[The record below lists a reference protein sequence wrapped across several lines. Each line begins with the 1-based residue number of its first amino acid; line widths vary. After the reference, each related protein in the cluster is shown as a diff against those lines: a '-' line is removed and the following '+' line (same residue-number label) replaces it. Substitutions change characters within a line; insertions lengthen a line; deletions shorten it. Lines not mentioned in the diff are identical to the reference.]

1 MSTKSRAERTEKQ
14 AMLYHGDGLLDILIG
29 LGILIFGLTLTFD
42 MFYLSGAY
50 IAILAAI
57 MPGLKKGITAP
68 RMSSVDG
75 APAPEA
81 RRRVVRLGLLVLL
94 GLGVLAL
101 LGLLLFLRP
110 GAIPAWLIAG
120 IREYGL
126 LLAGVALVALMVVT
140 AWATDQGRFVAY
152 AALAALTS
160 VAGYWL
166 GIDFRLFTILV
177 GATVTLGG
185 TAVLIQFVRRHPKA
199 ERFQG

>member
-1 MSTKSRAERTEKQ
+1 MERQ

-57 MPGLKKGITAP
+57 MPALKKGITAP
-68 RMSSVDG
+68 RMQCVEG
-75 APAPEA
+75 APPPEA
-81 RRRVVRLGLLVLL
+81 RRRVVRLMLLTLL

-110 GAIPAWLIAG
+110 GAIPAWSIAA

-126 LLAGVALVALMVVT
+126 LLAGVALVALLIVT
-140 AWATDQGRFVAY
+140 AWATAQGRFVAY
-152 AALAALTS
+152 AALAALAS
-160 VAGYWL
+160 VAGQWL
-166 GIDFRLFTILV
+166 GIDFWLYAILV
-177 GATVTLGG
+177 GATVTLSGS
-185 TAVLIQFVRRHPKA
+185 AVLIRFVRRVPKA
-199 ERFQG
+199 GQSRG